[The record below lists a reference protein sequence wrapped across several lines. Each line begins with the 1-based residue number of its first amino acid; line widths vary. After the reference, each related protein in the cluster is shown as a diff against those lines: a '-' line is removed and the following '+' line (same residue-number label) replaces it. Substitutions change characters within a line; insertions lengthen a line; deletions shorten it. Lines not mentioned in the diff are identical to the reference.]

1 MSSRKGHAWA
11 LIEQPGREYMVF
23 IEANLYYACR
33 MLFPYLSTLVL
44 ALALGFEYR
53 NVFGLKD
60 MQRLE
65 SLEIFTQVMCCCAG
79 AG

>member
-1 MSSRKGHAWA
+1 
-11 LIEQPGREYMVF
+11 
-23 IEANLYYACR
+23 